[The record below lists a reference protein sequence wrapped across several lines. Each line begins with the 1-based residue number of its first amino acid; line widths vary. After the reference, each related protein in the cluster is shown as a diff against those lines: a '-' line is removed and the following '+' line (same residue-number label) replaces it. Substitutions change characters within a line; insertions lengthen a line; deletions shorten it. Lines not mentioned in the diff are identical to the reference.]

1 MSFDTTALADA
12 TVTDPTD
19 RSEVRL
25 GDLWADQTQII
36 LFLRH
41 FG

>member
-1 MSFDTTALADA
+1 MNVKKLAGQ
-12 TVTDPTD
+12 VLVDP
-19 RSEVRL
+19 EGNEHRL
-25 GDLWADQTQII
+25 GDLWADQTQVI

>member
-1 MSFDTTALADA
+1 MTFDVANLGDC
-12 TVTDPTD
+12 VVIDPDETP
-19 RSEVRL
+19 VRL
-25 GDLWADQTQII
+25 GDLWADQTQVI